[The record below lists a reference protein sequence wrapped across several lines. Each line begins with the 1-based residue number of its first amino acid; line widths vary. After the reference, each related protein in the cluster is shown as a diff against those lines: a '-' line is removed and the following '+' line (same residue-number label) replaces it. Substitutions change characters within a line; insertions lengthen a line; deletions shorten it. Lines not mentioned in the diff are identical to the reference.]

1 MEKYGKRFKELTLKQ
16 KVSHIWEYYGWTI
29 ISVIIGI
36 VVITSM
42 CISIF
47 TPEKVHDVDIVL
59 AGKMSC
65 DDSQTEVI
73 NSYEEQFNADLV
85 LSPVNWDVM
94 TELEMVMIQKIP
106 LLVQTN
112 ELDVL
117 GLDPSMFE
125 NYTKQYGTDLFVPL
139 EEIPEFK
146 RLLEKYEDRLVTYN
160 QRYNENEELVETK
173 DHILG
178 IRISKFANIPC
189 IRANDEFI
197 IGVTTKVK
205 NIEKTAQLLEYL
217 LDEGNE

>member
-1 MEKYGKRFKELTLKQ
+1 MEKYGKNFKELTFKQ
-16 KVSHIWEYYGWTI
+16 KVSHIREYYGWPI
-29 ISVIIGI
+29 VSVIIGI
-36 VVITSM
+36 IVIVSLG
-42 CISIF
+42 ISIF

-59 AGKMSC
+59 AGKMSY
-65 DDSQTEVI
+65 DDSETEVI
-73 NSYEEQFNADLV
+73 ESYEELFNADLV
-85 LSPVNWDVM
+85 LSSVNWESM
-94 TELEMVMIQKIP
+94 SELEMVMIQKIP

-125 NYTKQYGTDLFVPL
+125 NYTKQYGTDLFLPL

-146 RLLEKYEDRLVTYN
+146 GLLEKYEDRLVTYN
-160 QRYNENEELVETK
+160 QRYNEDEALVETEE
-173 DHILG
+173 HILG

-205 NIEKTAQLLEYL
+205 NVEKTAQLLEYL